1 MAELRQRGNCV
12 VVHCRSGQVRSA
24 ALIASILVMA
34 GGLTLDE
41 AEGVLAE
48 HRHIKGGSI
57 PQLRS
62 FDKWAWLQELVPNS
76 FVEPRAAPASAAS
89 ASAAPASAAPA
100 SAASAS
106 AASASAASAAA
117 ASASV
122 APTADPWAQV
132 TSLTQQL
139 TEAVSQA
146 MSGQMPADARALQ
159 ARLQQGAG
167 RGG

>member
-1 MAELRQRGNCV
+1 VAELRQRGKCV

-89 ASAAPASAAPA
+89 ASAAPASAA
-100 SAASAS
+100 SAS

>member
-1 MAELRQRGNCV
+1 MAELRQRANCV

-41 AEGVLAE
+41 AEDVLAQ

-57 PQLRS
+57 PKLRS
-62 FDKWAWLQELVPNS
+62 FDKWEWLQGLVPNS
-76 FVEPRAAPASAAS
+76 FVEPRAASASAAS
-89 ASAAPASAAPA
+89 ASAAPASAAPASAAPA

-106 AASASAASAAA
+106 AAS
-117 ASASV
+117 
-122 APTADPWAQV
+122 TAHLWARV

-139 TEAVSQA
+139 IEALGQA
-146 MSGQMPADARALQ
+146 MRGQVLADPRALQ
-159 ARLQQGAG
+159 ARL
-167 RGG
+167 

>member
-1 MAELRQRGNCV
+1 VAELRQRGKC

-48 HRHIKGGSI
+48 HLHIKGGSI

-76 FVEPRAAPASAAS
+76 FVEPRAA
-89 ASAAPASAAPA
+89 
-100 SAASAS
+100 SAS

-122 APTADPWAQV
+122 APTADPWAQM

>member
-1 MAELRQRGNCV
+1 
-12 VVHCRSGQVRSA
+12 
-24 ALIASILVMA
+24 MA

-89 ASAAPASAAPA
+89 AS
-100 SAASAS
+100 
-106 AASASAASAAA
+106 
-117 ASASV
+117 V

>member
-1 MAELRQRGNCV
+1 VAELRQRGKCV

-89 ASAAPASAAPA
+89 ASAA
-100 SAASAS
+100 
-106 AASASAASAAA
+106 SASAASAAA
-117 ASASV
+117 ALALV

-139 TEAVSQA
+139 TEAVSQG
-146 MSGQMPADARALQ
+146 MSGQVPADARALQ

>member
-1 MAELRQRGNCV
+1 MAELRQRGKCV

-89 ASAAPASAAPA
+89 ASATP
-100 SAASAS
+100 AS

>member
-1 MAELRQRGNCV
+1 VAELRQRGKCV

-89 ASAAPASAAPA
+89 AS
-100 SAASAS
+100 
-106 AASASAASAAA
+106 
-117 ASASV
+117 V

-146 MSGQMPADARALQ
+146 MSGQVPADARALQ

>member
-1 MAELRQRGNCV
+1 MAELRQRGKCV

-89 ASAAPASAAPA
+89 ASAA
-100 SAASAS
+100 
-106 AASASAASAAA
+106 SASAASAAA